1 MTFRQLQDS
10 VLTLLN
16 LSSDDAR
23 ERVKAH
29 LNQRY
34 REVQSSV
41 NLAAT
46 RRGSVNF
53 VTTPGQAQVT
63 ASGIAKLFTLYD
75 PVHDRVLGE
84 TTLNQI
90 RIEDPAG
97 DLTGVPERYAIATHV
112 NDTITLH
119 LTPIPDAAYTLT
131 ADCLVAGTEMV
142 DDDDEPALPA
152 DFHDILVQGA
162 LSDEWAKMEKFRPAA
177 DRAEAKF
184 TKRLSDLRYFIAK
197 SAHLRRQQV
206 DTNSY
211 TSNIAAVSGAA
222 APVGSVPMGE
232 WQSYTPSWFS
242 SGTQPTL
249 GDGTLTG
256 QYTLIGDT
264 CHFHITLTFG
274 STTSFGTGGHRLS
287 LPQAAHP
294 SFANTMHKAS
304 VFDADGSPPRNEG
317 IGIIDT
323 GNTSVLM
330 ATATGTTSVAFMSST
345 SPFTWATGDFY
356 EVCGFYRIA

>member
-1 MTFRQLQDS
+1 MTFRQLQDR

-75 PVHDRVLGE
+75 PTVHDRVLGE

-90 RIEDPAG
+90 RLEDPAG
-97 DLTGVPERYAIATHV
+97 DITGVPERYAIVTHV

-119 LTPIPDAAYTLT
+119 LTPIPDAVYTLS
-131 ADCLVAGTEMV
+131 ADCLLAGTDMV
-142 DDDDEPALPA
+142 DDDDEPALPT
-152 DFHDILVQGA
+152 DFHDILVHGA

-184 TKRLSDLRYFIAK
+184 AERLSDLRYFLAK
-197 SAHLRRQQV
+197 SAFLRRQQV
-206 DTNSY
+206 DMHAP
-211 TSNIAAVSGAA
+211 TS
-222 APVGSVPMGE
+222 
-232 WQSYTPSWFS
+232 
-242 SGTQPTL
+242 
-249 GDGTLTG
+249 
-256 QYTLIGDT
+256 LIGRRVWPYQN
-264 CHFHITLTFG
+264 L
-274 STTSFGTGGHRLS
+274 
-287 LPQAAHP
+287 A
-294 SFANTMHKAS
+294 
-304 VFDADGSPPRNEG
+304 
-317 IGIIDT
+317 
-323 GNTSVLM
+323 
-330 ATATGTTSVAFMSST
+330 
-345 SPFTWATGDFY
+345 
-356 EVCGFYRIA
+356 